1 MNASTHPTGSELR
14 KQSLRSG
21 RAHAQVPSTVRGE
34 GHVEVDLDL
43 VPEPEGAEERRVG
56 PDSPSALDDT
66 RPTKDSVVGH
76 TALDRDR
83 PGDGW
88 MLGGV
93 EDLLWRLRRH
103 FPTIRLVWADA
114 GYAGKLV
121 TRARQVLALT
131 VQIVRKRHGRYTSR
145 SCPAAGL
152 WNEPS
157 PGWASAAGWPS
168 TMNASPNTTRRGCS
182 GRWCA

>member
-1 MNASTHPTGSELR
+1 MNALTHPTGSELR

-34 GHVEVDLDL
+34 GHVKVDLDL

-93 EDLLWRLRRH
+93 EDLLWRLRRP
-103 FPTIRLVWADA
+103 FPPLGLGWAVA
-114 GYAGKLV
+114 AYAGKLV
-121 TRARQVLALT
+121 TGAQLHLPLRV
-131 VQIVRKRHGRYTSR
+131 
-145 SCPAAGL
+145 
-152 WNEPS
+152 
-157 PGWASAAGWPS
+157 
-168 TMNASPNTTRRGCS
+168 
-182 GRWCA
+182 